1 MSLNINK
8 VFDSEKN
15 LWEINLT
22 GEVDISTA
30 NNLKE
35 TLINLLQEKEADI
48 KLNCKELEYIDST
61 GLGVLIGILKRL
73 KSIEKNII
81 IINPKSNI
89 SKLLKITGLDKIFVI
104 E

>member
-1 MSLNINK
+1 MSLDINK

-15 LWEINLT
+15 LWQINLK
-22 GEVDISTA
+22 GEVDISTS

-35 TLINLLQEKEADI
+35 TLSNLLQEKEADI
-48 KLNCKELEYIDST
+48 RLDCKELEYIDST

-73 KSIEKNII
+73 KKIEKNII
-81 IINPKSNI
+81 ICNPRSNI

>member
-15 LWEINLT
+15 LWEINLI

-35 TLINLLQEKEADI
+35 TLIKLLQEKEADMR
-48 KLNCKELEYIDST
+48 LNCEELQYIDST

-81 IINPKSNI
+81 IINPRPNI
-89 SKLLKITGLDKIFVI
+89 SKLLTITGLDKIFVI

>member
-1 MSLNINK
+1 VSLNINK

-15 LWEINLT
+15 LWEINLI

-35 TLINLLQEKEADI
+35 TLIKLLQEKEADMR
-48 KLNCKELEYIDST
+48 LNCEELQYIDST

-81 IINPKSNI
+81 IINPRPNI
-89 SKLLKITGLDKIFVI
+89 SKLLTITGLDKIFVI